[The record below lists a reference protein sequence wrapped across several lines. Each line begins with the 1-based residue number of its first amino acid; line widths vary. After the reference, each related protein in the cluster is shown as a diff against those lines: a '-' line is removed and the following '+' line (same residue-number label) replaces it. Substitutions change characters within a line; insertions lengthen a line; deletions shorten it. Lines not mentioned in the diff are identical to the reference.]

1 MKLLPL
7 GTVLEVKTRKV
18 SVIGFGSVDK
28 ESGSTAGYFV
38 VPYPLGFVSA
48 SKVFFIPHD
57 EPFKVLSEGYQ
68 TSASEKVLGL
78 LAKSFEAAEKLSYE
92 EVVKINEVVKQVAV
106 RAKEANRT

>member
-48 SKVFFIPHD
+48 EKVFFIPHD
-57 EPFKVLSEGYQ
+57 EAFKVLSEGYK
-68 TSASEKVLGL
+68 TDVSEQVLDL
-78 LAKSFEAAEKLSYE
+78 LARSFEAAEALSPE
-92 EVVKINEVVKQVAV
+92 AIDHIQKAVKRAAAK
-106 RAKEANRT
+106 AKEGQA